1 MLIFLICLNVF
12 ALGIFLQ
19 YFAKDTEMDSCGFA
33 LSIFSGLAL
42 VIAIFVLLIEGGPN
56 REKANQL
63 NIDCAN
69 LNYYVHHLEDYNERT
84 LVEAINKYN
93 VELKDFRAKQSSPWL
108 NWFYPGD
115 ISECEYIIWIN

>member
-1 MLIFLICLNVF
+1 MLIFLVCINIF

-19 YFAKDTEMDSCGFA
+19 YFAKDNETDECGFA
-33 LSIFSGLAL
+33 LSAFSGAAI
-42 VIAIFVLLIEGGPN
+42 VIAIFVLLIGGSSS

-69 LNYYVHHLEDYNERT
+69 LNYYVHHLENYNERT

-93 VELKDFRAKQSSPWL
+93 VKLKDFRAKQNSPWL

-115 ISECEYIIWIN
+115 ISECEYIIWVN